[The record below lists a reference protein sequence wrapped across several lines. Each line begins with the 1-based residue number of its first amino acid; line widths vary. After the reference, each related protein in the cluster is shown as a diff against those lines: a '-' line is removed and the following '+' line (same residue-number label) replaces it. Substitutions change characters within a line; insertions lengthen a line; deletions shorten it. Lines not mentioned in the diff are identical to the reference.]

1 MKHRTG
7 YLFRRGKVFYVRW
20 RVNGKAF
27 VRALRDELG
36 NPITAARE
44 AEEARTKLM
53 APFAVADEADALEAI
68 AGKLEGRRAELAKL
82 EDKQNPPLLL
92 KQAWPAFLRSPR
104 RPDSGPETL
113 YQYECQWSAFEEWLE
128 GHYPEALALRQVS
141 KEVAEE
147 YAGHLVG
154 RKLSANSFNKHLNLL
169 GLVFRTL
176 KEKARLETNP
186 WEEIARRRLV
196 TNSRREL
203 TVDELKSICRSATG
217 EMRTLLALGLYTGM
231 RLGDCATLRWAEVDL
246 VRGVIR
252 RVPNKSARR
261 NPKPVLVPI
270 HPVLRDMLAETPDEQ
285 RADHVLLETAA
296 LYLRRIDLVTDVIQ
310 QHLTKCGIATHKP
323 GTGQSGKRAVVEA
336 GFHSLRHSFVS
347 LCRESNAPLAVVE
360 AIVGHSNPAMTRY
373 YSHVGEA
380 AAGRAIAALPA
391 IIGEQKPKNNGVED
405 VLLKIRRIVRGI
417 TGANWKT
424 KKAALLALLTIN
436 TDESV
441 SASG

>member
-1 MKHRTG
+1 
-7 YLFRRGKVFYVRW
+7 
-20 RVNGKAF
+20 VNGKAF

-53 APFAVADEADALEAI
+53 APFTVADEAAVLEAI

-82 EDKQNPPLLL
+82 EDEQNPPLLL
-92 KQAWPAFLRSPR
+92 KQVWPAFLRSPR

-141 KEVAEE
+141 KQVAEE
-147 YAGHLVG
+147 YAGHLLS

-186 WEEIARRRLV
+186 WEDITRRRLV

-203 TVDELKSICRSATG
+203 TVDELKRICRSATG

-246 VRGVIR
+246 ARGVIR

-285 RADHVLLETAA
+285 RADHVLPETAA
-296 LYLRRIDLVTDVIQ
+296 LYLRRIDMVTDVIQ
-310 QHLTKCGIATHKP
+310 RQLTRCGIATHKP
-323 GTGQSGKRAVVEA
+323 GTGKSGKRAVVEV

-360 AIVGHSNPAMTRY
+360 AIVGHSNPAMTRH
-373 YSHVGEA
+373 YSHVGELA
-380 AAGRAIAALPA
+380 ACRAVAALPA
-391 IIGEQKPKNNGVED
+391 VIGDQKHGSNGEED
-405 VLLKIRRIVRGI
+405 VLPRIRRIVRGMN
-417 TGANWKT
+417 TANWKT
-424 KKAALLALLTIN
+424 KRAELDGLLQTCTALGQSRT
-436 TDESV
+436 
-441 SASG
+441 G